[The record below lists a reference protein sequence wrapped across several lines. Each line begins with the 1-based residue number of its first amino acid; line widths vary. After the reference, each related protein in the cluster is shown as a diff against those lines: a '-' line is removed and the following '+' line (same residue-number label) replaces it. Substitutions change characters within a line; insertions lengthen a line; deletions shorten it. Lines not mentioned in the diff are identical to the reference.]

1 MIAHFGFLRLHPKP
15 DGVVTIGTYDGVH
28 RGHQAVLRETVR
40 EARARGAEAVAVT
53 FDPHPR
59 CVLDPE
65 RCPPSLTTV
74 DEKLLL
80 LGEAGI
86 DRTLVVDFT
95 PAVAR
100 LTPEEFMRRLEG
112 AIAIRH
118 MVEGYDFAFGRNR
131 SGDRRFLTR
140 YGARAGFRV
149 TTVAPQRLG
158 AVPISSSRIRRL
170 LLVGEITHASRQLGH
185 KYFIQSFVEH
195 GFKVG
200 SRIGYPTANL
210 RINPNKLVP
219 LHGVY
224 AARIRMAERSYS
236 GALNIGYRP
245 TFGGDKLTVEAFI
258 IDFQGDLYHQVVRVD
273 FVARLRDER
282 KFEAVDALV
291 RQIGRDVERARRV
304 LAKPAARA

>member
-1 MIAHFGFLRLHPKP
+1 MIAHFGFLRLRPRP

-28 RGHQAVLRETVR
+28 RGHQAVLRQTAR
-40 EARARGAEAVAVT
+40 EARARGTEAVAVT

-59 CVLDPE
+59 CVLDPD

-80 LGEAGI
+80 LREAGI
-86 DRTLVVDFT
+86 DRTLVVKFT

-100 LTPEEFMRRLEG
+100 LTPEGFMRRLEG

-158 AVPISSSRIRRL
+158 TAAISSSRIRRL
-170 LLVGEITHASRQLGH
+170 LLAGQLAQANRRLGH
-185 KYFIQSFVEH
+185 AYFMLGSVEH
-195 GFKVG
+195 GFQVG
-200 SRIGYPTANL
+200 TRIGFPTANL
-210 RINPNKLVP
+210 RLTPNKLVP
-219 LHGVY
+219 LRGVY
-224 AARIRMAERSYS
+224 AVRIGLAERWYR

-245 TFGGDKLTVEAFI
+245 TFGGDKQTVEAFVL
-258 IDFQGDLYHQVVRVD
+258 DFQGDLYHEAVRVD
-273 FVARLRDER
+273 LVARLRDER
-282 KFEAVDALV
+282 KFETVNALI
-291 RQIGRDVERARRV
+291 RQIGRDVERVRQV
-304 LAKPAARA
+304 LAAPSARP